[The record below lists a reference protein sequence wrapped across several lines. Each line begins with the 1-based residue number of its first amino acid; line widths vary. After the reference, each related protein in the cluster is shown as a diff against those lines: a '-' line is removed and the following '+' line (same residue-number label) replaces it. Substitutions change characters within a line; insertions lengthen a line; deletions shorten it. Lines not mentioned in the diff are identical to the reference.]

1 MYLMR
6 VNYERKMNQS
16 IKRPIKGEIGMIQRI
31 SDGIS
36 LIEKFLA
43 AILMTALAIIVALS
57 VGFRYFLNAPLSW
70 SGEVAVFLLIWISF
84 IGGSLG
90 LKNKSQAAVTLLLD
104 YCPQRV
110 KMWIAVF
117 SQLFII
123 IFLVLILSYTYTW
136 ILSDGVAF
144 QKSTAILLPMW
155 IPYSAVPI
163 GLTFA
168 CIHVL
173 AQLVQ
178 VIKTK
183 GAEL

>member
-1 MYLMR
+1 MMSLS
-6 VNYERKMNQS
+6 N
-16 IKRPIKGEIGMIQRI
+16 
-31 SDGIS
+31 GIS
-36 LIEKFLA
+36 KIEKFLA
-43 AILMTALAIIVALS
+43 LILMFALAVIVALS
-57 VGFRYFLNAPLSW
+57 VAFRYFLNAPLSW

-104 YCPQRV
+104 YCPKRV
-110 KMWIAVF
+110 KMWIVVF
-117 SQLFII
+117 SQIFII
-123 IFLVLILSYTYTW
+123 LFLVLILTYTYTW

-144 QKSTAILLPMW
+144 QKSTSILLPMW

-168 CIHVL
+168 CVHVI
-173 AQLVQ
+173 AHLVE

-183 GAEL
+183 GAGL

>member
-1 MYLMR
+1 MKI
-6 VNYERKMNQS
+6 NYGRKINQ
-16 IKRPIKGEIGMIQRI
+16 ITKRPIKGETGIIQRI

-36 LIEKFLA
+36 QIEKFIA
-43 AILMTALAIIVALS
+43 AILMLALAIILALS
-57 VGFRYFLNAPLSW
+57 VAFRYFLNSPLSW

-104 YCPQRV
+104 YCPARV

-123 IFLVLILSYTYTW
+123 VFLVLLLTYTYTW

-163 GLTFA
+163 GLTFM

-173 AQLVQ
+173 AQFVH